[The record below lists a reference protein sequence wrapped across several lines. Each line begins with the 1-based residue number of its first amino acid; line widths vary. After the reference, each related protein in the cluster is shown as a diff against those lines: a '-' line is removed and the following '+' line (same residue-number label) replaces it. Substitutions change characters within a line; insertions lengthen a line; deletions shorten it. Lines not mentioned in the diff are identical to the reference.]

1 MTAEIITIGDE
12 ILIGQIV
19 DTNSAFIAKEFNKIG
34 VSIRQITSV
43 QDSREHLLESFAFAK
58 AHSDIVIIT
67 GGLGPTN
74 DDITKH
80 ILCEFT
86 NDSLVENAE
95 VLKHITHIFKTYIK
109 RPMLPGNRSQAMVP
123 SKAEVLTN
131 KFGTAPGM
139 WLEKDGTV
147 FISLPGVPYEM
158 KGLISNEVIPR
169 IKERFDLPFI
179 MHKTLLTFGMGESM
193 IAQRLESFEANLPKD
208 ISLAYLPSLGSVR
221 LRLSSKGVSRE
232 KVLKN
237 IEQQVAVLQPLIED
251 VFVGFEEEG
260 AYEQVIANLLVENSK
275 TLAIAESCTGGALVQ
290 KFTQHPGA
298 SQYLKGS
305 SVTYATESKIG
316 VLGVQKRTIDEHSV
330 VSEGVAIEMATR
342 VRELYKSDI
351 GISTTGNAGPSKGDA
366 DAPVG
371 TVYVGIAT
379 DKGVVAHKF
388 TMGTNRTRVIGKTV
402 NKCLEL
408 LQEEI
413 LKN

>member
-95 VLKHITHIFKTYIK
+95 VLKHITHIFKKYIK
-109 RPMLPGNRSQAMVP
+109 RPMLPGNKSQALVP

-221 LRLSSKGVSRE
+221 LRLSSKGMSRE

-275 TLAIAESCTGGALVQ
+275 TLAIAESCTGGSLVQ

-316 VLGVQKRTIDEHSV
+316 VLGVQKRTIDEYSV

>member
-19 DTNSAFIAKEFNKIG
+19 DTNSAFIAKELNKIG

-43 QDSREHLLESFAFAK
+43 QDEREHLLESFAFAK
-58 AHSDIVIIT
+58 ANADIVIIT

-86 NDSLVENAE
+86 NDALVENAE
-95 VLKHITHIFKTYIK
+95 VLRHITHIFKTYIK

-139 WLEKDGTV
+139 WLEKEATI
-147 FISLPGVPYEM
+147 FISMPGVPYEM
-158 KGLISNEVIPR
+158 KGLLENEVIPR
-169 IKERFDLPFI
+169 IKERFELPYI
-179 MHKTLLTFGMGESM
+179 EHKTLLTYGMGESM
-193 IAQRLESFEANLPKD
+193 IAQRLETFEKNLPKA
-208 ISLAYLPSLGSVR
+208 IKLAYLPSLGSVR
-221 LRLSSKGVSRE
+221 LRLSSKGDREEEVSQRM
-232 KVLKN
+232 KDQLK
-237 IEQQVAVLQPLIED
+237 QLLPLIED
-251 VFVGFEEEG
+251 VFVGFEDEG
-260 AYEQVIANLLVENSK
+260 AFEQVVAQLFVKKGK

-290 KFTQHPGA
+290 RFTQHPGA

-305 SVTYATESKIG
+305 SVTYATQSKIE
-316 VLGVQKRTIDEHSV
+316 VLGIEKATIEKNTV
-330 VSEGVAIEMATR
+330 VSEEVALEMATR

-351 GISTTGNAGPSKGDA
+351 GISTTGNAGPSKGDS
-366 DAPVG
+366 DVPVG
-371 TVYVGIAT
+371 TVCVAISTARAS
-379 DKGVVAHKF
+379 VAHTF
-388 TMGTNRTRVIGKTV
+388 TMGTNRTRVIGKAV

>member
-221 LRLSSKGVSRE
+221 LRLSSKGVSKER
-232 KVLKN
+232 VLKN
-237 IEQQVAVLQPLIED
+237 IERQVAVLQPLIED

-260 AYEQVIANLLVENSK
+260 AYEQVIANLFVENSK

>member
-19 DTNSAFIAKEFNKIG
+19 DTNSAFIAKELNKIG

-43 QDSREHLLESFAFAK
+43 QDDREHLLESFAFAK

-86 NDSLVENAE
+86 NDSLIENAE

-139 WLEKDGTV
+139 WLEKAGTV

-169 IKERFDLPFI
+169 IKQRFELPFI
-179 MHKTLLTFGMGESM
+179 MHRTLLTFGMGESM

-221 LRLSSKGVSRE
+221 LRLSSKGVSKER
-232 KVLKN
+232 VLKN
-237 IEQQVAVLQPLIED
+237 IERQVAVLQPLIED

-316 VLGVQKRTIDEHSV
+316 VLGVQKRTIDEYSV